1 MGSVAVSILIGN
13 MHPNEGRIS
22 PTHSALLWEGHRSA
36 WELTEL
42 KNMQPS
48 TIWRP
53 CRSDRVVPDFLA
65 LLAVGVL
72 GAVPNYEHMLKKDLS
87 LIEDDVQELD
97 RLAALTLDFK
107 GLALSVTIIDE
118 SVGFTLED
126 VKGFGHRDLA
136 VFTPAWSKIWSQW
149 SGKWEERG

>member
-22 PTHSALLWEGHRSA
+22 PTHSALLWEGSRAA
-36 WELTEL
+36 WVLTDIAKPE
-42 KNMQPS
+42 PS
-48 TIWRP
+48 TLWRP
-53 CRSDRVVPDFLA
+53 CHSDRVVPDFLA

-72 GAVPNYEHMLKKDLS
+72 KEQPASKKFLKHDLT
-87 LIEDDVQELD
+87 LKGDDSEELD
-97 RLAALTLDFK
+97 RLAAITREFK

-149 SGKWEERG
+149 SGEWEERW

>member
-1 MGSVAVSILIGN
+1 MGSVAISILIGE

-22 PTHSALLWEGHRSA
+22 PTHSALLWEGSRSA
-36 WELTEL
+36 WVLTDMANPE
-42 KNMQPS
+42 PS

-53 CRSDRVVPDFLA
+53 YAPERVAPDLLA

-72 GAVPNYEHMLKKDLS
+72 KEPPASKKFLKHDLT
-87 LIEDDVQELD
+87 LKEDDSEELD
-97 RLAALTLDFK
+97 RLAGITREVN

-118 SVGFTLED
+118 SVGFSLED
-126 VKGFGHRDLA
+126 VKGFGQRDLA
-136 VFTPAWSKIWSQW
+136 VFTPTWSKIWNHW

>member
-1 MGSVAVSILIGN
+1 MY
-13 MHPNEGRIS
+13 
-22 PTHSALLWEGHRSA
+22 LLSHKGGTTKDEIAPEPSDPWRSNA
-36 WELTEL
+36 F
-42 KNMQPS
+42 
-48 TIWRP
+48 
-53 CRSDRVVPDFLA
+53 DRVVPDFLA

-72 GAVPNYEHMLKKDLS
+72 GAVPSYEHMLKKDLS

-97 RLAALTLDFK
+97 RLAALTLNFK

>member
-1 MGSVAVSILIGN
+1 M
-13 MHPNEGRIS
+13 
-22 PTHSALLWEGHRSA
+22 SARE
-36 WELTEL
+36 
-42 KNMQPS
+42 KPS
-48 TIWRP
+48 SIWRP
-53 CRSDRVVPDFLA
+53 IAFDRIMPDFLA

-72 GAVPNYEHMLKKDLS
+72 GAVASFEHMLKKDLA

-97 RLAALTLDFK
+97 RLAAITREFK

>member
-1 MGSVAVSILIGN
+1 MGSVAVSILIGD

-22 PTHSALLWEGHRSA
+22 PTHSALLWEGSRSA
-36 WELTEL
+36 WVLTDIANPE
-42 KNMQPS
+42 PS
-48 TIWRP
+48 TLWRP
-53 CRSDRVVPDFLA
+53 YAPERVAPDLLA

-72 GAVPNYEHMLKKDLS
+72 KVPSASKKFLKNDLT
-87 LIEDDVQELD
+87 LQEGDKPELD
-97 RLAALTLDFK
+97 RLAAITREFK

-136 VFTPAWSKIWSQW
+136 VFTPAWSKIWNQW

>member
-1 MGSVAVSILIGN
+1 MY
-13 MHPNEGRIS
+13 
-22 PTHSALLWEGHRSA
+22 LLSHKGGTTKDEIAPEPSDPWRSNA
-36 WELTEL
+36 F
-42 KNMQPS
+42 
-48 TIWRP
+48 
-53 CRSDRVVPDFLA
+53 DRVVPDFLA

-72 GAVPNYEHMLKKDLS
+72 GAVPSYEHMLKKDLS